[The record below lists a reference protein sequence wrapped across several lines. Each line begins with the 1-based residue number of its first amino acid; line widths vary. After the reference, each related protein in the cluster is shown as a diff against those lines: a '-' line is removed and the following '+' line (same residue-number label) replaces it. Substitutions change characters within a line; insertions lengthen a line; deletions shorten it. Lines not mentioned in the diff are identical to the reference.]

1 MDSQQDKPES
11 AAAAATSQQ
20 DEANI
25 LKIQS
30 LVQAQDD
37 TQRFVGLAL
46 LKSVLDN
53 SPELQQ
59 DHGVVQRL
67 WDSLPAKFLDRLLRT
82 GSNPSKKDSKEMLGL
97 AVSVLHTFAALL
109 PEGATSQPK
118 FTDRIP
124 RLVSAVLNGSE
135 ETVNMLLQLLYTL
148 VSCQEGAMALVRIDD
163 LSSITEIAPSHAIA
177 MDILLHAWLNAMVVV
192 DDTSYLADHIDANVQ
207 SLVASFRGT
216 DAVTLLEFL
225 GQLLRQASSE
235 VIPTNPKW
243 LSAVVSYIRNL
254 VTSRPN
260 SAARS
265 AYTNAAASLLRVYP
279 TAASESLF
287 RVEKS
292 DEKPFSYLFVNLLL
306 IDIRSSAPLLL
317 EQLNKPG
324 YSNLSR
330 RLASAFDIICIFIGH
345 LVRSLEDESLESLIM
360 SPDNLLQLRKGI
372 SETMSVTIE
381 YLRDRWDAAYAGAMG
396 LHPDARSGKAETSMG
411 SRLTLTWDSLEN
423 LADQDPFVLSA
434 VRALALWLREDEN
447 DMLRKEATG
456 LTDMFM
462 DLYRGSLA
470 EKLDF
475 RSPTLVALEALV
487 SFEKGRN
494 LLLQHEGW
502 KTLSQDLCEI
512 LRQTNASSAANISEG
527 ETSRGIEIIRVLL
540 QVAEESNNTN
550 EEWMN
555 LVTAVAA
562 WDVFLPP
569 QDASP
574 PLVVLE
580 LQVAALQLCCALLIK
595 ASLGMR
601 RRFAHSV
608 SALVGIAAQLEKG
621 IPKEGALREDIE
633 DVLEVLGNLSQSI

>member
-1 MDSQQDKPES
+1 MDSQGDRAETAS
-11 AAAAATSQQ
+11 AAAATSPQ

-25 LKIQS
+25 SKIQS

-53 SPELQQ
+53 SPELQGNH
-59 DHGVVQRL
+59 DVVQRL

-82 GSNPSKKDSKEMLGL
+82 GSNPSKKDSKEMLDL

-135 ETVNMLLQLLYTL
+135 ETVTMLLQLLYTL

-177 MDILLHAWLNAMVVV
+177 MDILLRAWLNAMVIV
-192 DDTSYLADHIDANVQ
+192 DDTSYLAGHMDRNVQ

-216 DAVTLLEFL
+216 DAVTFLEFL

-235 VIPTNPKW
+235 VIPANPKW
-243 LSAVVSYIRNL
+243 LSTVINYIRNL

-279 TAASESLF
+279 IAASELIF
-287 RVEKS
+287 KAERS

-360 SPDNLLQLRKGI
+360 SPDNLLKLRKGI

-381 YLRDRWDAAYAGAMG
+381 YLRDRWDATYAGAMG
-396 LHPDARSGKAETSMG
+396 LHPDARSGRAETSMG

-423 LADQDPFVLSA
+423 LADEDPFILSA

-462 DLYRGSLA
+462 DLYRGSSA

-487 SFEKGRN
+487 TFEKGRN
-494 LLLQHEGW
+494 ILLQHDGW
-502 KTLSQDLCEI
+502 KTLSQDLSGI
-512 LRQTNASSAANISEG
+512 LRQNASAISEN
-527 ETSRGIEIIRVLL
+527 ETSRGIEIVRVLL
-540 QVAEESNNTN
+540 QVAEESNSTN

-555 LVTAVAA
+555 LITAVAA
-562 WDVFLPP
+562 WDVFL
-569 QDASP
+569 QQESP
-574 PLVVLE
+574 PLVLE

-595 ASLGMR
+595 ASPGMR
-601 RRFAHSV
+601 KRFAHSV
-608 SALVGIAAQLEKG
+608 SALVGIATQLERG
-621 IPKEGALREDIE
+621 IPREGHLRDDIE
-633 DVLEVLGNLSQSI
+633 DVLGVLSNL

>member
-1 MDSQQDKPES
+1 MMDSQGDKAETAS
-11 AAAAATSQQ
+11 AAAATSPQ

-25 LKIQS
+25 CKIQS

-53 SPELQQ
+53 SPELQENH
-59 DHGVVQRL
+59 DVVQRL

-82 GSNPSKKDSKEMLGL
+82 GSNPSKKDSKEMLDL

-177 MDILLHAWLNAMVVV
+177 MDIFLRAWLNAMVVV
-192 DDTSYLADHIDANVQ
+192 DDTSYLANHIDRNVQ

-216 DAVTLLEFL
+216 DAVTFLEFL

-235 VIPTNPKW
+235 VIPANPKW
-243 LSAVVSYIRNL
+243 RSTVISYIRNL

-279 TAASESLF
+279 IAASELIF
-287 RVEKS
+287 KAERS

-360 SPDNLLQLRKGI
+360 SPDNLLKLRKGI

-381 YLRDRWDAAYAGAMG
+381 YLRDRWDATYAGAMG

-423 LADQDPFVLSA
+423 LADEDPFILSA

-462 DLYRGSLA
+462 DLYRGSSA

-487 SFEKGRN
+487 TFEKGRN
-494 LLLQHEGW
+494 ILLQHDGW
-502 KTLSQDLCEI
+502 KTLSQDLSGI
-512 LRQTNASSAANISEG
+512 LRQNASAISES
-527 ETSRGIEIIRVLL
+527 ETSRGIEIVRVLL
-540 QVAEESNNTN
+540 QVAEESNGTN

-555 LVTAVAA
+555 LITAVAA
-562 WDVFLPP
+562 WDVFLQQEP
-569 QDASP
+569 SP
-574 PLVVLE
+574 LVLE
-580 LQVAALQLCCALLIK
+580 LQVAVLQLCCALLIK
-595 ASLGMR
+595 ASPGMR
-601 RRFAHSV
+601 KRFAHSV
-608 SALVGIAAQLEKG
+608 SALVGIATQLERG
-621 IPKEGALREDIE
+621 IPRDGLLREDIE
-633 DVLEVLGNLSQSI
+633 DVLGVLGNL

>member
-1 MDSQQDKPES
+1 MDSQDEKAEAS
-11 AAAAATSQQ
+11 SSAAATSKQ

-25 LKIQS
+25 AKIQA

-53 SPELQQ
+53 SPDLQSNH
-59 DHGVVQRL
+59 DALQRL

-82 GSNPSKKDSKEMLGL
+82 GSNPSKKDSKEMLDL

-109 PEGATSQPK
+109 PEAARCQPK

-124 RLVSAVLNGSE
+124 RLVSAVLYGSE
-135 ETVNMLLQLLYTL
+135 ETVNMLLQLLYYL
-148 VSCQEGAMALVRIDD
+148 VSSQEGAMTLVKIDD
-163 LSSITEIAPSHAIA
+163 LSSITEIAPSHATA
-177 MDILLHAWLNAMVVV
+177 MDILRHAWLNAMVVV
-192 DDTSYLADHIDANVQ
+192 DDTAYIADRIDGNVQ
-207 SLVASFRGT
+207 SLVSSFRDT
-216 DAVTLLEFL
+216 DAVTFLEFL
-225 GQLLRQASSE
+225 GLLLRQVSSE
-235 VIPTNPKW
+235 VIPPNPKW
-243 LSAVVSYIRNL
+243 LSAVINFIQNL

-260 SAARS
+260 PAARS

-279 TAASESLF
+279 KEASELIF
-287 RVEKS
+287 KVEKG

-324 YSNLSR
+324 YPIMSR

-345 LVRSLEDESLESLIM
+345 LVRSLEDESLETLIM
-360 SPDNLLQLRKGI
+360 SPDNLLKLRKGI

-381 YLRDRWDAAYAGAMG
+381 YLRDRWDATFAGAMG
-396 LHPDARSGKAETSMG
+396 LHPDARSGKTETSMG

-423 LADQDPFVLSA
+423 LADEDPFVLSA

-462 DLYRGSLA
+462 DLYRGSSA
-470 EKLDF
+470 DKLDF
-475 RSPTLVALEALV
+475 RSPTLVALEGLV
-487 SFEKGRN
+487 TFEKGRN
-494 LLLQHEGW
+494 ILLEHDGW
-502 KTLSQDLCEI
+502 KTLSQDLGEI
-512 LRQTNASSAANISEG
+512 LRQNVSTISEN
-527 ETSRGIEIIRVLL
+527 ETSRGIEIVRVLL
-540 QVAEESNNTN
+540 QVAEQSTDTM

-555 LVTAVAA
+555 LITAVAA
-562 WDVFLPP
+562 WDVFS
-569 QDASP
+569 QQESP
-574 PLVVLE
+574 PLVME

-595 ASLGMR
+595 ASPGMR
-601 RRFAHSV
+601 KRYAHSV
-608 SALVGIAAQLEKG
+608 SALVGIATQLERG
-621 IPKEGALREDIE
+621 IPRDSFLKEAIDDVT
-633 DVLEVLGNLSQSI
+633 DVLGSLSRSL

>member
-1 MDSQQDKPES
+1 MDSQEKGNSASAE
-11 AAAAATSQQ
+11 AAAAAISQQ
-20 DEANI
+20 DEESI
-25 LKIQS
+25 SKIQS

-59 DHGVVQRL
+59 NHGVVQRL

-82 GSNPSKKDSKEMLGL
+82 GSNPSKRDSKEMLDL
-97 AVSVLHTFAALL
+97 VVSVLHTFAVLL

-148 VSCQEGAMALVRIDD
+148 VSRQEGAMALVRIDD
-163 LSSITEIAPSHAIA
+163 LSSITEIAPSHAVA
-177 MDILLHAWLNAMVVV
+177 MDVLLHAWLNAMVVV
-192 DDTSYLADHIDANVQ
+192 DDTSYVANHIDGNVQ

-235 VIPTNPKW
+235 VIPANPKW
-243 LSAVVSYIRNL
+243 LGAVVSYIRNL

-265 AYTNAAASLLRVYP
+265 AYTNAAASLLRAYP
-279 TAASESLF
+279 IAASKLIF
-287 RVEKS
+287 KAEKG

-330 RLASAFDIICIFIGH
+330 RLASAFDIICILIGH

-360 SPDNLLQLRKGI
+360 SPDNLLKLRKGI
-372 SETMSVTIE
+372 SETMSVNIE
-381 YLRDRWDAAYAGAMG
+381 YLRDRWDATYAGAMG
-396 LHPDARSGKAETSMG
+396 LHPDARSGKAETSTG

-423 LADQDPFVLSA
+423 LADEDPFVLSA

-470 EKLDF
+470 DKLDF

-487 SFEKGRN
+487 TFEKGRN
-494 LLLQHEGW
+494 MLFQHDGW
-502 KTLSQDLCEI
+502 DTLSQDLCEI
-512 LRQTNASSAANISEG
+512 LRQNNGSES

-540 QVAEESNNTN
+540 PVAEESSGTN

-555 LVTAVAA
+555 LITAVAA
-562 WDVFLPP
+562 WDVFLPS
-569 QDASP
+569 QDSP
-574 PLVVLE
+574 RLVMLE

-595 ASLGMR
+595 ASPGMR
-601 RRFAHSV
+601 RRYAHSV
-608 SALVGIAAQLEKG
+608 SALAGIATQLEKR
-621 IPKEGALREDIE
+621 IPKEGVLREDIE
-633 DVLEVLGNLSQSI
+633 DVLEVLGNLSQDI